1 MVVKETALKEVTIAG
16 TRLEHFHI
24 AAFFRS
30 REEEF
35 EVLRSYIRD
44 GIDAGEK
51 AVHIC
56 DPNQKHDHLRRL
68 EAMGVPT
75 SNCLRTGQLEVL
87 GWNDAYL
94 KEGRFDGDTMMAL
107 IEELVMTSRAEGF
120 SRVRMMGHMEWV
132 LEERP
137 GVERFIDYESRVNL
151 LLNRLKQPAI
161 CVYDVNRFSG
171 ATIMDVLRSHPFAL
185 VDGVVRENP
194 FYVPPKV
201 LLGSSP
207 TNEQD

>member
-1 MVVKETALKEVTIAG
+1 MKQTALKEVTIAG
-16 TRLEHFHI
+16 ARLQHFHI

-35 EVLRSYIRD
+35 EVLRSYIRE
-44 GIDAGEK
+44 GIDSGEK

-56 DPNQKHDHLRRL
+56 DPSQKQDHLRRL

-107 IEELVMTSRAEGF
+107 LEELVMTSRAEGF

-132 LEERP
+132 LEEKP
-137 GVERFIDYESRVNL
+137 GVARFIDYESRVNL

-161 CVYDVNRFSG
+161 CVYDVSRFSG
-171 ATIMDVLRSHPFAL
+171 ATIMDVLRTHPYAL

-194 FYVPPKV
+194 FYVPPEV

-207 TNEQD
+207 TDE